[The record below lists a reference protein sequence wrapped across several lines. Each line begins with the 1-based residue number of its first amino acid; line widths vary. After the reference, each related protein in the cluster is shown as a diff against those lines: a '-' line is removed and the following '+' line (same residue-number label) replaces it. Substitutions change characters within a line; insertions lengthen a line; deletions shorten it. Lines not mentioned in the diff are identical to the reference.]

1 MQLVVL
7 AEVCATQE
15 KRQLKVCKQLPC
27 AVLVFWMAEAD
38 MEIMF
43 FFPFFSPALAEPCFA
58 VHFDETTT
66 VRVQIWTP
74 EPALPTFLMT
84 RGQAPYQQLIASRAL
99 GTLSSASAAHFSRTC
114 SADRV
119 FQAHV
124 AAQCAQVLVI
134 FWPKKKEQKC

>member
-66 VRVQIWTP
+66 VRVQNLDPRTRVADIFDDP
-74 EPALPTFLMT
+74 RSGALSTADCISGFRYAVVSIGSAFLPHLQRRSRISGACSCTMC
-84 RGQAPYQQLIASRAL
+84 ASVGYILAKEK
-99 GTLSSASAAHFSRTC
+99 AS
-114 SADRV
+114 
-119 FQAHV
+119 
-124 AAQCAQVLVI
+124 
-134 FWPKKKEQKC
+134 